1 MQKLKV
7 ETILNSD
14 IQNVLDKWINI
25 ESVKVWCH
33 AGADWGV
40 GNVENDVRV
49 GGRFLTNMH
58 ALDNSASFDFT
69 GEYTEVELLEN
80 KNGKYTARL
89 KYKMDKLDSEA
100 MNRECEVLFESVEG
114 ENMSGGSEA
123 SATKVTEIFDS
134 ENLNSIELQISG
146 WQSILDNFKKYVEDL
161 K

>member
-7 ETILNSD
+7 ETVINSD
-14 IQNVLDKWINI
+14 IKNVWDKWTSP

-40 GNVENDVRV
+40 GKVENDVRV

-58 ALDNSASFDFT
+58 ALDNSAAFDFT
-69 GEYTEVELLEN
+69 GEYTEVELPEN
-80 KNGKYTARL
+80 KDGKFVARL
-89 KYKMDKLDSEA
+89 KYRMDKLESEVDH
-100 MNRECEVLFESVEG
+100 RVCEVSFESLS
-114 ENMSGGSEA
+114 ENEI
-123 SATKVTEIFDS
+123 KVTEIFDS

-146 WQSILDNFKKYVEDL
+146 WQSILDNFKKYVEDI